1 MKTCEQMPGMTIL
14 EHGESVARTYKA
26 MFIERTTGYMPE
38 IIRENLEFLLEQTC
52 TAEETGYETYH
63 VFHDCGKPDC
73 LKFDDEGR
81 RHFPN
86 HAMMSA
92 RAWLAAGGDTYIGR
106 LIEHDMDMHT
116 LKPADVPLYKHLDI
130 APVLLL
136 TAWAELNANCIMFGG
151 TDSTSFK
158 IKAKNLTKLSR
169 AIIHTLKEQ
178 S

>member
-1 MKTCEQMPGMTIL
+1 M
-14 EHGESVARTYKA
+14 YKQ
-26 MFIERTTGYMPE
+26 IISGTGDHYLPAIMQ
-38 IIRENLEFLLEQTC
+38 ENLEFLLGETC
-52 TAEETGYETYH
+52 TALEMELQTYH

-73 LKFDDEGR
+73 LTVDAEGR

-92 RAWLAAGGDTYIGR
+92 RAWLVAGGDPFIGR

-116 LKPADVPLYKHLDI
+116 MKPADVPMYKHLDI
-130 APVLLL
+130 AAALLL
-136 TAWAELNANCIMFGG
+136 TAWAELNSNCTMFGG
-151 TDSTSFK
+151 TESTSFK

-169 AIIHTLKEQ
+169 AIINALKEQ